1 MTLPFVD
8 EHTTRIDAP
17 REVVWAALEAYVDT
31 SLSAAE
37 RNPVT
42 RLLGTEPR
50 AGFEISESVRPRTL
64 ALAGRHRFSDY
75 RLVFQLI
82 DTTDGATQ
90 LHAETFAA
98 FPGVRGQLYRAL
110 VVGTRVHAVATD
122 HILRSV
128 RRRSLERVDG
138 QHR

>member
-8 EHTTRIDAP
+8 EHTTRIGAP
-17 REVVWAALEAYVDT
+17 REVVWAALEAYLDS
-31 SLSAAE
+31 SLQAAE
-37 RNPVT
+37 RSPLT
-42 RLLGTEPR
+42 RLLGTQPR

-64 ALAGRHRFSDY
+64 ALAGRHRFSTY

-98 FPGVRGQLYRAL
+98 FPGLHGRVYRA
-110 VVGTRVHAVATD
+110 VVIGTRAHVVATN
-122 HILRSV
+122 HILRAV
-128 RRRSLERVDG
+128 RRRSLELAAERG
-138 QHR
+138 

>member
-8 EHTTRIDAP
+8 EHTTRIGAP
-17 REVVWAALEAYVDT
+17 REVVWAALEACLAS
-31 SLSAAE
+31 SLRAAE
-37 RNPVT
+37 RSPVT

-50 AGFEISESVRPRTL
+50 AGFEVSESVRPRTL
-64 ALAGRHRFSDY
+64 ALSGRHRFSDY

-98 FPGVRGQLYRAL
+98 FPGVRGQVYRAL
-110 VVGTRVHAVATD
+110 VIGTRAHVVATN

-128 RRRSLERVDG
+128 RRRSLELAGRTG
-138 QHR
+138 